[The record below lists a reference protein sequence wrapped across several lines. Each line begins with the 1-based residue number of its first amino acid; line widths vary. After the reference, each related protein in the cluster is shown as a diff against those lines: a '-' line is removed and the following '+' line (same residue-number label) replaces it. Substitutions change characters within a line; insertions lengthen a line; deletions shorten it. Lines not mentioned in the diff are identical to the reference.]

1 MADTNE
7 ESLIGY
13 DPLAWMRESEA
24 EANSLLP
31 AETDDTAELPLDSGD
46 QSTGNEFTSNDTDAE
61 VVVAA
66 DGDTGGAIQIILEPV
81 QSIQTVAKLHER
93 LIEALQDGHKIEIDA
108 SAVTTI
114 DTATLQL
121 LLVLKQTA
129 MKQMREI
136 SIDFPSERFVEAA
149 ELLGLAEMLEVDQ
162 AASGFF

>member
-1 MADTNE
+1 MADNNE

-13 DPLAWMRESEA
+13 DPLAWIREA
-24 EANSLLP
+24 EDDAINSALP
-31 AETDDTAELPLDSGD
+31 AETEAVEEEPSDSVD
-46 QSTGNEFTSNDTDAE
+46 QSTRNEFNTNEPHFELA
-61 VVVAA
+61 VLN
-66 DGDTGGAIQIILEPV
+66 GDSGASVQIILEPV

>member
-1 MADTNE
+1 MADNNE
-7 ESLIGY
+7 DSLIGY
-13 DPLAWMRESEA
+13 DPLAWIREADNDANPTLTTVADVA
-24 EANSLLP
+24 EAMPLDSTDQSAGNEFNTNDLD
-31 AETDDTAELPLDSGD
+31 AEVAVPTDDTG
-46 QSTGNEFTSNDTDAE
+46 TT
-61 VVVAA
+61 V
-66 DGDTGGAIQIILEPV
+66 QIILEPV

-93 LIEALQDGHKIEIDA
+93 LMEALQDSHKIEIDA

-121 LLVLKQTA
+121 LLIFKQTA

-136 SIDFPSERFVEAA
+136 SIDFPSERFIEAA